1 MSEAARVSR
10 RDFLAASLLAPAI
23 ARLQPPANARL
34 AGTVPFGVP
43 GARATPRN
51 QLLGN
56 GLDARLFTDLSS
68 LSSDSLTTPSESFFV
83 RTAASASLPA
93 APSWSVV
100 LGGQVAQPAS
110 IDLATL
116 QKLVQPAGRVL
127 IECAGNADPTNYGL
141 MSVADWD
148 GVPLISLLDRVRPSN
163 TRYRVLVTGFDDE
176 STRSRTSVPGASW
189 IFTRDDLER
198 AFLATRMNGAP
209 LTPNHGAPVRLV
221 VPGWYGCACVKWVN
235 RIDLVP
241 DDAPPTS
248 QMVEYAGRTHQSGRP
263 ERAGDY
269 APAIVDTAAFP
280 VRIERWTRDGGSFFR
295 IIGIIWGG
303 TTPPGPTNALAIR
316 FKSGGPWVP
325 VENCPLPA
333 STLTWSLWT
342 HTWTP
347 PEPGRYEIVLK
358 VTDPAIR
365 TRRLDLF
372 YYVRDV
378 TITEL

>member
-1 MSEAARVSR
+1 MTA
-10 RDFLAASLLAPAI
+10 LLAPAVLQ
-23 ARLQPPANARL
+23 LQPPSGARL
-34 AGTVPFGVP
+34 LGTVPFGVP
-43 GARATPRN
+43 GARTTPRN
-51 QLLGN
+51 QLLGS

-68 LSSDSLTTPSESFFV
+68 VSSDALTTPSETFFV
-83 RTAASASLPA
+83 RTAAAASLPA
-93 APSWSVV
+93 AASWSVV

-110 IDLATL
+110 LDLAAL
-116 QKLVQPAGRVL
+116 EKLVHPAGRVL

-148 GVPLISLLDRVRPSN
+148 GVPLTPLLDRVRPSN
-163 TRYRVLVTGFDDE
+163 RSYRVLVSGFDDE
-176 STRSRTSVPGASW
+176 ATRTRTSVPGASW
-189 IFTRDDLER
+189 IFTRDDLAR
-198 AFLATRMNGAP
+198 AFLAIRMNGAP
-209 LTPNHGAPVRLV
+209 LAPDHGAPVRLV

-263 ERAGDY
+263 ERARDY
-269 APAIVDTAAFP
+269 TPAVVDTAAFP
-280 VRIERWTRDGGSFFR
+280 VRIERWVRDGAAFYR
-295 IIGIIWGG
+295 VIGIIWGG
-303 TTPPGPTNALAIR
+303 TKPTNALAIR

-325 VENCPLPA
+325 VEHCPVPV
-333 STLTWSLWT
+333 STLTWSVWT

-347 PEPGRYEIVLK
+347 AEPGRYEIVLRI
-358 VTDPAIR
+358 TDPAIR

-378 TITEL
+378 SITEL

>member
-10 RDFLAASLLAPAI
+10 RDFLVASLLTPAL

-34 AGTVPFGVP
+34 LGTVPFGVP

-51 QLLGN
+51 QLLGS
-56 GLDARLFTDLSS
+56 GLDARLFTDLAS
-68 LSSDSLTTPSESFFV
+68 LSSDALTTPSESFFV
-83 RTAASASLPA
+83 RTAAAASLPA
-93 APSWSVV
+93 AASWSVV

-148 GVPLISLLDRVRPSN
+148 GVPLTSLLDRVRPSHA
-163 TRYRVLVTGFDDE
+163 RYRVLVTGFDDE
-176 STRSRTSVPGASW
+176 STRTRTSVPGASW
-189 IFTRDDLER
+189 IFTRDDLAR
-198 AFLATRMNGAP
+198 AFLATNMNGTP
-209 LTPNHGAPVRLV
+209 LTPDHGAPVRLV

-263 ERAGDY
+263 ERARDY
-269 APAIVDTAAFP
+269 APAVVDTAAFP
-280 VRIERWTRDGGSFFR
+280 VRIERWARDGGTFYR
-295 IIGIIWGG
+295 VIGIIWGG
-303 TTPPGPTNALAIR
+303 TKPTNALAIR
-316 FKSGGPWVP
+316 FKSAGPWVP
-325 VENCPLPA
+325 VEDCPLPS

-347 PEPGRYEIVLK
+347 TEPGRYEIVLK

-378 TITEL
+378 SITEL

>member
-10 RDFLAASLLAPAI
+10 RDFLVASLLTPAL

-34 AGTVPFGVP
+34 LGTVPFGVP

-51 QLLGN
+51 QLLGS
-56 GLDARLFTDLSS
+56 GLDARLFTDLAS
-68 LSSDSLTTPSESFFV
+68 LSSDALTTPSESFFV
-83 RTAASASLPA
+83 RTAAAASLPA
-93 APSWSVV
+93 AASWSVV

-148 GVPLISLLDRVRPSN
+148 GVPLTSLLDRVRPSHA
-163 TRYRVLVTGFDDE
+163 RYRVLVIGFDDE
-176 STRSRTSVPGASW
+176 STRTRTSVPGASW
-189 IFTRDDLER
+189 IFTRDDLAR
-198 AFLATRMNGAP
+198 AFLATRMNGTP
-209 LTPNHGAPVRLV
+209 LTPDHGAPVRLV

-263 ERAGDY
+263 ERARDY
-269 APAIVDTAAFP
+269 APAVVDTAAFP
-280 VRIERWTRDGGSFFR
+280 VRIERWARDGGTFYR
-295 IIGIIWGG
+295 VIGIIWGG
-303 TTPPGPTNALAIR
+303 TKPTNALAIR
-316 FKSGGPWVP
+316 FKSAGPWVP
-325 VENCPLPA
+325 VEDCPLPS

-347 PEPGRYEIVLK
+347 TEPGRYEIVLK

-378 TITEL
+378 SITEL